1 MIKKNNIP
9 KEKVPSLKR
18 FGFSYDLFDED
29 ELDYNLEELK
39 EDFEIATNYFKDKQ
53 RNFIYPKEAELLT
66 ALLYRDVV
74 TGEDLVKGLFVES
87 SEEEADPK
95 VEELNRNFTYLIS
108 RLKEN
113 NKFNLS
119 LFLWTFFKTFH
130 YFSNKSK
137 YSTYKQNSFIL
148 IKSILELEQ
157 ALINSGSSYTFEDI
171 TCSNGGDI
179 SYITETCV
187 HLIDDLI
194 CSIMGEFPSRTYKPM
209 IFIGYNLHYPAG
221 CCQMVIEMQSF
232 YKFIRGITDYDFW
245 ISGTPDY
252 GKELFFKKLH
262 LRWDYKKLLS
272 EVFNEN

>member
-1 MIKKNNIP
+1 MTKRNNVP
-9 KEKVPSLKR
+9 KEKIPCLKSLR
-18 FGFSYDLFDED
+18 FNYYLFNED

-39 EDFEIATNYFKDKQ
+39 EDFEIATNYFKGKQ
-53 RNFIYPKEAELLT
+53 RDFIYPKEAELLI
-66 ALLYRDVV
+66 ALIYRDVV
-74 TGEDLVKGLFVES
+74 TGEDSINDLFIES
-87 SEEEADPK
+87 PKEETDSK
-95 VEELNRNFTYLIS
+95 VEELNRNLTYLIN

-119 LFLWTFFKTFH
+119 LFLWTIFKTFH

-137 YSTYKQNSFIL
+137 YSTYKQNSFVL
-148 IKSILELEQ
+148 IKSIIELDR
-157 ALINSGSSYTFEDI
+157 ALIHHDSSYTFDDI
-171 TCSNGGDI
+171 AHSDAGDI
-179 SYITETCV
+179 YYITGTCV
-187 HLIDDLI
+187 HLIDDLM
-194 CSIMGEFPSRTYKPM
+194 CSIAGEFPSRTYKPM

-245 ISGTPDY
+245 ITGDSDY
-252 GKELFFKKLH
+252 GKEVFFKKLH